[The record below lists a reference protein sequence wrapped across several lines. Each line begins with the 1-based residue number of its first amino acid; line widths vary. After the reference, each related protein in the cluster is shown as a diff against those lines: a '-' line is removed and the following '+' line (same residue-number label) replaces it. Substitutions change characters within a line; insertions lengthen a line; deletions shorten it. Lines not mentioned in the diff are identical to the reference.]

1 MASLKK
7 YLKNVDSNEFRVVG
21 FDNDLQPLVLNREGL
36 ISIMCPFDI
45 HRLFLKGVLRPLD
58 VVKTDEIVYVENLRR
73 EQVATFIFRYVDI
86 FGQVMK
92 VPLRGEQIKLFS
104 KFSVINV
111 IKK

>member
-7 YLKNVDSNEFRVVG
+7 YLKNTNSNEFRVVG
-21 FDNDLQPLVLNREGL
+21 FDNDLQPLVRNREGL
-36 ISIMCPFDI
+36 VSVMHPFDI
-45 HRLFLKGVLRPLD
+45 HRLFLRGVLFPLD

-86 FGQVMK
+86 FGQVIN

-104 KFSVINV
+104 KYSVINI
-111 IKK
+111 IKR